1 MISADS
7 GSKLNTLDPKLLLA
21 AYAVGIFPM
30 ADEKSGEI
38 HWYSPDPRGI
48 IPIQTFTV
56 SRSLRQTIKKGIFD
70 IKFDAS
76 FEDVMRC
83 CGKRKETWISEDIIR
98 AYVKLFRM
106 GYAHSVEAWH
116 NDKLVGGLYGVALGG
131 AFFGESMFST
141 MRDASKVALV
151 FLVEHLKK
159 KKFKLLDTQFV
170 TPHLS
175 RFGAVNIPRDEYLH
189 RLEKVIASP
198 VRFEQ

>member
-7 GSKLNTLDPKLLLA
+7 GSKRNTLDPKLLLA
-21 AYAVGIFPM
+21 AYAAGIFPM

-48 IPIQTFTV
+48 LPLDTFKV
-56 SRSLRQTIKKGIFD
+56 SRSLRLTIKKQMFD
-70 IKFDAS
+70 IRVDTA
-76 FEDVMRC
+76 FEEVMRC
-83 CGKRKETWISEDIIR
+83 CAKRRETWISEDIIR
-98 AYVKLFRM
+98 AYTKLFRM
-106 GYAHSVEAWH
+106 GYAHSVETWH

-131 AFFGESMFST
+131 AFFGESMFSK

-151 FLVEHLKK
+151 FLVEYLKK

-189 RLEKVIASP
+189 RLENAISLP
-198 VRFEQ
+198 VRFSE